1 MNTPKKRIDFNLF
14 RKEKVISMSG
24 GIPLSSAYAM
34 ASESRELKDLI
45 VLAADKYDVV
55 WVSAGEWSMHQML
68 LSLLNVTGASTV
80 MISSYA
86 MGETPA
92 RVLAGL
98 KEDKIISTL
107 HCVLDDRVDVR
118 NAKSLQLIK
127 NICDGFKLVSCHAK
141 VTLIKNDNWCIS
153 VIGSANYTEN
163 KRYEAGIIS
172 HCPNVYELNR
182 RWMEK
187 ELSSY

>member
-1 MNTPKKRIDFNLF
+1 MF

-24 GIPLSSAYAM
+24 GVALSSAYAM

-45 VLAADKYDVV
+45 VLAAEKYDVV

-68 LSLLNVTGASTV
+68 LSLLNVTGAAMV

-98 KEDKIISTL
+98 KEDKMISEL

-127 NICDGFKLVSCHAK
+127 NISNSFKLVSCHAK
-141 VTLIKNDNWCIS
+141 VTLIKNEDWCIT

-172 HCPNVYELNR
+172 HCPNMYEMNK

-187 ELSSY
+187 ELGN